1 VTTLTISVRPGHE
14 TDKGGHHDAAMRYIA
29 ASVGL
34 LTTLVLIAPLH

>member
-1 VTTLTISVRPGHE
+1 VATLTISVRPEHE
-14 TDKGGHHDAAMRYIA
+14 SDKGGPHDAVMRYIA